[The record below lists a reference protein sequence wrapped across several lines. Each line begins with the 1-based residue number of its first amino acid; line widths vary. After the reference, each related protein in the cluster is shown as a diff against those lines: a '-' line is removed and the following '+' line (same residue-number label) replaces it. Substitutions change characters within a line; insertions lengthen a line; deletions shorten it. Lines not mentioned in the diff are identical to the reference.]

1 MKWRTMRGPVTRLL
15 HHEDGADIKNWG
27 GDGDGIAEMAK
38 YIALL
43 LDYGA
48 VSC

>member
-1 MKWRTMRGPVTRLL
+1 MRGTVTRLL
-15 HHEDGADIKNWG
+15 HHEVGADVKNWG